1 MCGNVSHGLETTS
14 AVRERPMR
22 LAAVLAVS
30 TVLLVSADADAC
42 PTCACGNPALTAMG
56 AEQPFAQRVRLA
68 TTLRVWQ
75 QDEGVAN
82 LDAVR
87 LRELRLDL
95 TASWSPTAWL
105 TLSVNVPVQLREQLA
120 VNLERQTALGWG
132 EVDVSARAVVAGAG
146 QLRPRALVSLIAGAR
161 LPSALTLRDR
171 ERRPLDVDAQLGPGA
186 LAPQFGVAWS
196 GFFGDRWSAMASLM
210 GELPLEGRFAMR
222 MGPAAV
228 LVALAQFQPLRW
240 FGVRAGADAR
250 GELPSFVNGVADAR
264 LAGLLGSLLA
274 DVVFKLGQQAVL
286 LAGVRAPLIDTRPG
300 PVRTWPIPVL
310 SLVVDL

>member
-1 MCGNVSHGLETTS
+1 
-14 AVRERPMR
+14 MR
-22 LAAVLAVS
+22 LAAAFGVS
-30 TVLLVSADADAC
+30 TVLLATASMAC

-68 TTLRVWQ
+68 STLRAWQ

-95 TASWSPTAWL
+95 TASWSPTTWF
-105 TLSVNVPVQLREQLA
+105 TLSVNVPVQLREQLT

-132 EVDVSARAVVAGAG
+132 ETDVSARFVVAGAG
-146 QLRPRALVSLIAGAR
+146 RMRPKALVSLIAGVR

-171 ERRPLDVDAQLGPGA
+171 EQRQLDVDAQLGPGGV
-186 LAPQFGVAWS
+186 APNLGVAWS
-196 GFFGDRWSAMASLM
+196 GFFGDRWSAMASLTA
-210 GELPLEGRFAMR
+210 EVPLEGRYGLR
-222 MGPAAV
+222 MGPTAA
-228 LVALAQFQPLRW
+228 LMAVAQHQPLTW

-250 GELPSFVNGVADAR
+250 AELASFVNGVADPR

-274 DVVFKLGQQAVL
+274 DAVFKLGQQTLL
-286 LAGVRAPLIDTRPG
+286 LAGVRVPLIDTRPG
-300 PVRTWPIPVL
+300 PVHTWPIPVV